1 MAMLK
6 TLAGY
11 TVLAGKNRMQ
21 KYLETGAAAS
31 AEGRAVAYFERGKT
45 APDRLLGMDFIGLT
59 RTERARW
66 GSVMDETR
74 KDCGNDQPW
83 NKKNA
88 VFYRQFIISPDPE
101 DKVSLEDLRELATT
115 WAKLMFGPDGEIGSF
130 QVAIAYH
137 DDNENR
143 IPHAHI
149 VVNNTDLNT
158 RKRMHIDSVQYGS
171 LRTSLQE
178 MCIKRGMHH
187 LDFEAD
193 EAGAYGWFS
202 KPASEPHVEKRTKAE
217 YRAAVAKER
226 ADRER
231 AERMAAARAKPGRW
245 TEELREKVYHAMR
258 STADANDFFAMLTGA
273 GIAAEIRPDGDILY
287 RHPSDPEN
295 RKIRGKTLGVD
306 FTQEGVREALI
317 AGVDDVMDRAVARA
331 AFDKDMKTIADRQ
344 RGMRIAGKGKG
355 NSQIKLGN
363 TIWKSNQEVYRTDAE
378 RNASKSVAHLWKDDL
393 RQWSQLAADTSNS
406 LEEYR
411 ARLAEFNVVTE
422 VKRGDILYHHPS
434 APDTRLCYGK
444 KLGQRFTP
452 EGVMQMQYVAQHV
465 QRSFALNPGFK
476 ASLVEVKS
484 YRVPGGIDVTLQE
497 AADTLWA
504 IRKSDARS
512 PEDLVNSLARARG
525 RLVGIPA
532 DDAMAINKQ
541 KEYIAQLEC
550 AIKTAPKLGLFDYT
564 LPPAQ
569 QAERRRQRA
578 IASLQPMLQQKIRS
592 GVKHLPRAEYDMLT
606 PQQIKIWKQYREQRI
621 RAERMGASPAS
632 SSSSGTRSGSSSQ
645 SRSKGR
651 SI

>member
-1 MAMLK
+1 M
-6 TLAGY
+6 
-11 TVLAGKNRMQ
+11 
-21 KYLETGAAAS
+21 
-31 AEGRAVAYFERGKT
+31 
-45 APDRLLGMDFIGLT
+45 
-59 RTERARW
+59 
-66 GSVMDETR
+66 
-74 KDCGNDQPW
+74 
-83 NKKNA
+83 
-88 VFYRQFIISPDPE
+88 
-101 DKVSLEDLRELATT
+101 
-115 WAKLMFGPDGEIGSF
+115 
-130 QVAIAYH
+130 
-137 DDNENR
+137 
-143 IPHAHI
+143 
-149 VVNNTDLNT
+149 
-158 RKRMHIDSVQYGS
+158 
-171 LRTSLQE
+171 
-178 MCIKRGMHH
+178 
-187 LDFEAD
+187 
-193 EAGAYGWFS
+193 
-202 KPASEPHVEKRTKAE
+202 
-217 YRAAVAKER
+217 
-226 ADRER
+226 
-231 AERMAAARAKPGRW
+231 
-245 TEELREKVYHAMR
+245 
-258 STADANDFFAMLTGA
+258 
-273 GIAAEIRPDGDILY
+273 
-287 RHPSDPEN
+287 
-295 RKIRGKTLGVD
+295 
-306 FTQEGVREALI
+306 
-317 AGVDDVMDRAVARA
+317 
-331 AFDKDMKTIADRQ
+331 
-344 RGMRIAGKGKG
+344 
-355 NSQIKLGN
+355 
-363 TIWKSNQEVYRTDAE
+363 
-378 RNASKSVAHLWKDDL
+378 
-393 RQWSQLAADTSNS
+393 
-406 LEEYR
+406 
-411 ARLAEFNVVTE
+411 TE

-550 AIKTAPKLGLFDYT
+550 AIETAPKLGLFDYT